1 MSPPV
6 STPLGLLCKRWSS
19 GFTYNPT
26 ALYALKHQS
35 NDSQGSWSS
44 ISQASC
50 SSVCLLDI
58 LLGVQFCFIEFYWV
72 SCCWGVISL
81 MREVIWSSYLPS
93 LRVHVVRLHSDPSG
107 PSPEFSASSPSLT
120 HDPLPSRAHTRSG
133 DAALGI
139 WSPLWAA
146 RLLSSVVQRAGCG
159 RSQPGFK
166 SLPPC
171 DLGRGETSSAS
182 HVLISAPRSLSPQ
195 SSL

>member
-50 SSVCLLDI
+50 SSVCLLDV

-107 PSPEFSASSPSLT
+107 PSPEFCASSPSLM
-120 HDPLPSRAHTRSG
+120 HDPLPSLSPHPERRCCPGHMVSS
-133 DAALGI
+133 LG
-139 WSPLWAA
+139 SQTSKQRCSKSRLWTEPAW
-146 RLLSSVVQRAGCG
+146 VQV
-159 RSQPGFK
+159 
-166 SLPPC
+166 
-171 DLGRGETSSAS
+171 SAS
-182 HVLISAPRSLSPQ
+182 L
-195 SSL
+195 

>member
-1 MSPPV
+1 M

-26 ALYALKHQS
+26 ALYTLKHQS

-50 SSVCLLDI
+50 SSVCLLDV
-58 LLGVQFCFIEFYWV
+58 LLGVQFCFIEFYWL

-93 LRVHVVRLHSDPSG
+93 LRVQ
-107 PSPEFSASSPSLT
+107 
-120 HDPLPSRAHTRSG
+120 AHTRSG

-182 HVLISAPRSLSPQ
+182 HMLISAPRSLSPQ